1 MREERRERAGA
12 SESARDE
19 IGFGSSE
26 SGSGT
31 GKSVDKRWMRDRAL
45 EMDSHHEC
53 IGSLLLLLVVL
64 LSLVVVMAVLP
75 LWFWWCWLPFRWL
88 GFWEEEEVVEEE
100 EGDPPGMWWRKSI
113 FESSCDSSPVAGEG
127 EDGGHEQRVS
137 CPLGSDLSYVA

>member
-1 MREERRERAGA
+1 MYAVREERSERAGA

-26 SGSGT
+26 SGSGP

-53 IGSLLLLLVVL
+53 IGSLLLLLLVVVV
-64 LSLVVVMAVLP
+64 VVVMAVVP
-75 LWFWWCWLPFRWL
+75 LWFRWCWLPLRWL

-100 EGDPPGMWWRKSI
+100 EGDPPGMWWRKSMVG
-113 FESSCDSSPVAGEG
+113 SGSDSSLAMGG
-127 EDGGHEQRVS
+127 DGGHEERLS
-137 CPLGSDLSYVA
+137 CPQGSELSYVA